1 MYITDTIKTGHQTKM
16 FSINFTARQVISWGY
31 EGFVF
36 VRSLDFSQIEGLALC
51 NHRYHQ
57 GVRRALANPSST
69 IIVTL
74 GEHTL
79 KHFNLI

>member
-16 FSINFTARQVISWGY
+16 FLMNFTARHVISWGY

-74 GEHTL
+74 GE
-79 KHFNLI
+79 LILIQ